1 MKTKL
6 TTLVMVALFACGAI
20 VYAYASSDA
29 ALSELSISSGVESTP
44 LACGEGGCAKKAES
58 DKSDDNKCCPKSG
71 CDKSKSGCDKSKS
84 ECDKSKSS
92 CPKSK

>member
-6 TTLVMVALFACGAI
+6 TTLVAAALFLCGVA
-20 VYAYASSDA
+20 VYAYTSSDA
-29 ALSELSISSGVESTP
+29 ASSELSISSGVESTP
-44 LACGEGGCAKKAES
+44 LACGEGGCAKKTES
-58 DKSDDNKCCPKSG
+58 DKSDNNKCCPKSG

-84 ECDKSKSS
+84 ECEKSKSS